1 MKDMIMLDIIIDDG
15 GVTMVLNIFSNGCH
29 LSLKPP
35 TCSTLQTDLENKLK
49 KIDDCPE
56 AGLV

>member
-1 MKDMIMLDIIIDDG
+1 MKDTMMMDMIIDDG

-35 TCSTLQTDLENKLK
+35 KSSTLQTDLKSKLK